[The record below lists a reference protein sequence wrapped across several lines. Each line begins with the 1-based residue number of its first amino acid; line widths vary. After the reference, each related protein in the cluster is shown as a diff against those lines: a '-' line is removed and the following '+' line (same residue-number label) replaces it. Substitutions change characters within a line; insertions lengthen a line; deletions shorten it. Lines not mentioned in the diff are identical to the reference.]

1 MPLIKKPSYIG
12 VDNFLSNYNIVLDLL
27 QYRLKKQKSYTIK
40 RAFDILKNDLIKTAI
55 NSFDIETSLDFL
67 QDKLANEGAS
77 QRHLYKLFEFVSSE
91 HFTNTNGHI
100 VLNIDNIEEFQS
112 LVNSVDMTPI
122 YATAVDNYISHY
134 SQRDKSIYIKESI
147 NNTILSYP
155 SRFNFLS
162 MVSDNHFHLGGSLHI
177 TYRLNEIFK
186 NPFILSDTIE
196 NPLDYRLDAI
206 KKKSNI
212 RLIALATS
220 TFEKIIYTYL
230 LKKDLYKDE
239 MLHHHIDEMFSFLAK
254 RMLNENIVHIS
265 DFQKQSYQK
274 YKKEERRKIK
284 ELQEK
289 RDKQE
294 KIKEKGKVKEVHEK
308 QGKDEKDSKINLEYE
323 TFHFISFR
331 EKIVNKEIFNQKNYR
346 NSLLADIYDV
356 HQNGELQK
364 SDKLFWLLIVDYLK
378 SGKNRVIIDII
389 YLYTIL
395 RNVLRQHII
404 QQHFKEGLIYFS
416 SVSRNETRRSK
427 IRQEYLDSFRSIFLP
442 NFNINIEGRINF
454 QDTPQKLATE
464 MHNWL
469 ESFLIVEYENTQKLY
484 KENQLSF
491 MLHFQKK
498 EDKKWRKK
506 YSKRRYVC
514 RHEAYRMDIFKKTE
528 SFFKFLRSPDYK
540 RYKIPLITSEN
551 LNRLKRKFYD
561 LDCLEKKKSLS
572 YEEDKKLETLKNLNL
587 HKHLFINKKYC
598 QNGFIFA
605 IEVDLTRY
613 ISGIDA
619 ASREHTT
626 PPEVFAPVFNYIR
639 GSIEI
644 SRISFENKINIENY
658 KAPPKHFQFTFHVGE
673 DFRDILTGMRNIVEA
688 TIFLGLKKGD
698 RLGHALALGLQ
709 HTQWARKKRR
719 IFTSKEEQFD
729 NAVFAYFILNLFSS
743 ERDLKEYYYQ
753 RALQLGN
760 EIYQAEFTIDNYI
773 NAWLL
778 RRNCPVNL
786 KSFLD
791 RFSNI
796 KKDESSK
803 DSFTHLNQTQID
815 EIMKR
820 LGIDMVNIDTENRYK
835 KDGELCAKISI
846 HADDVEYQIKN
857 FRHLTQSKLYFEKS
871 LPDLFKYKESS
882 HDRLS
887 QRYEWAQTDAVA
899 WEIFLRYHYDSKLKE
914 RAKKKIDESMRTVRY
929 TEILQDLILEEIISK
944 RDIIIEV
951 MPSSNVLN
959 SYIEDYENHPI
970 FRFKPVESFEK
981 FNKYGIRKNPIRVIV
996 NTDNP
1001 GFQATSYINE
1011 LFLIYNTSLKL
1022 GYSAEN
1028 IERYIKEIVDLGN
1041 SIFMNQASQE

>member
-12 VDNFLSNYNIVLDLL
+12 IDSFLSNYNIVLDLL
-27 QYRLKKQKSYTIK
+27 QYRLKTQKSYT
-40 RAFDILKNDLIKTAI
+40 LKKLFKLLKKELASTTI
-55 NSFDIETSLDFL
+55 NSFDMETSLDFL
-67 QDKLANEGAS
+67 QDKLEHEGIS
-77 QRHLYKLFEFVSSE
+77 NRHLYKLFLFISNE
-91 HFTNTNGHI
+91 HFTNTNGKI

-112 LVNSVDMTPI
+112 LVNSIDMTPV
-122 YATAVDNYISHY
+122 YATAVDSYISHY
-134 SQRDKSIYIKESI
+134 SERDKSIYIKESI

-155 SRFNFLS
+155 SRFNFLT

-186 NPFILSDTIE
+186 NPFILSENIE
-196 NPLDYRLDAI
+196 NPLDYHLESII
-206 KKKSNI
+206 KNNNL
-212 RLIALATS
+212 RLIALAAA

-230 LKKDLYKDE
+230 LKKDLYRDE
-239 MLHHHIDEMFSFLAK
+239 VLHRHIDKMFAFLAK
-254 RMLNENIVHIS
+254 KMLNKNILHIN

-274 YKKEERRKIK
+274 YREEERKRKEEEHERLEQVKKED
-284 ELQEK
+284 QEVEEKSVK
-289 RDKQE
+289 RDK
-294 KIKEKGKVKEVHEK
+294 K
-308 QGKDEKDSKINLEYE
+308 YE
-323 TFHFISFR
+323 FFHFISFR
-331 EKIVNKEIFNQKNYR
+331 EKIVNQDIFNQKSYR
-346 NSLLADIYDV
+346 NSLLSDIYSV
-356 HQNGELQK
+356 HQKGELQK
-364 SDKLFWLLIVDYLK
+364 SDKLFWLLIIDYLK
-378 SGKNRVIIDII
+378 FGDNHLMMDII

-416 SVSRNETRRSK
+416 SVSRNKARRSK

-454 QDTPQKLATE
+454 QDSPQKLATE

-491 MLHFQKK
+491 MLHFQKR
-498 EDKKWRKK
+498 EESINRKS
-506 YSKRRYVC
+506 YDERRYIC
-514 RHEAYRMDIFKKTE
+514 RYEDYRMEIFRKTE

-561 LDCLEKKKSLS
+561 LDCLEKKKNLS
-572 YEEDKKLETLKNLNL
+572 SEEAKKLEILKNLNL

-598 QNGFIFA
+598 QNGFISA
-605 IEVDLTRY
+605 VEVDLTRY
-613 ISGIDA
+613 ISGVDA
-619 ASREHTT
+619 TSREHTT

-658 KAPPKHFQFTFHVGE
+658 QALPKHFQFTFHVGE
-673 DFRDILTGMRNIVEA
+673 DFRDILTGMRHVVEA
-688 TIFLGLKKGD
+688 VVFLGLKKGD
-698 RLGHALALGLQ
+698 RIGHALALGLQ
-709 HTQWARKKRR
+709 HKQWARKKRR

-729 NAVFAYFILNLFSS
+729 NAVFAYFILNLFST
-743 ERDLKEYYYQ
+743 ERELKEYYFQ

-786 KSFLD
+786 KNFLD
-791 RFSNI
+791 RFFEREKENPIEDTPPSLTQSQVEEII
-796 KKDESSK
+796 K
-803 DSFTHLNQTQID
+803 L
-815 EIMKR
+815 
-820 LGIDMVNIDTENRYK
+820 LGISQLDIKMDSQHK
-835 KDGELCAKISI
+835 KEGELCAKISI
-846 HADDVEYQIKN
+846 KADEKEYQINN

-871 LPDLFKYKESS
+871 LPDLFKYRESS
-882 HDRLS
+882 SDRLS
-887 QRYEWAQTDAVA
+887 DRYTWVQTDAVA
-899 WEIFLRYHYDSKLKE
+899 WEIFLRYHYDGELKK
-914 RAKKKIDESMRTVRY
+914 RAKKKMDEPMRSIKH
-929 TEILQDLILEEIISK
+929 TEVLQDLILENIISK

-959 SYIEDYENHPI
+959 SYIEDYHNHPI

-981 FNKYGIRKNPIRVIV
+981 FNRYGIRKNPIRVIV

-1011 LFLIYNTSLKL
+1011 LFLIYNAALKQ

-1028 IERYIKEIVDLGN
+1028 IENYIKEIVDLGN
-1041 SIFMNQASQE
+1041 SIFMNRASQE